1 MRHFDF
7 LRTIPWEPQFK
18 WVVST
23 YATADFIN
31 KPHEDY
37 PKYTVSTQRLLEE
50 GKETV
55 ITASNV
61 FLLRIHSAIFV
72 DKSFAGRFRSVNVR
86 VGLHHAPRYEL
97 VQKYME
103 ELEQLYKEIGSVERL
118 QEWYADF
125 NTIHPFQDGNGRV
138 SGVVLGVLSH
148 RLQPEYGWLA
158 PLQ

>member
-7 LRTIPWEPQFK
+7 LRTTPWEPHFK

-23 YATADFIN
+23 HAAAEFIN

-37 PKYTVSTQRLLEE
+37 PKYVYLTQRLLEE

-55 ITASNV
+55 ITVSNV
-61 FLLRIHSAIFV
+61 FLLRIHTAIFT

-86 VGLHHAPRYEL
+86 VGLHHAPYYEL
-97 VQKYME
+97 VQKYMD
-103 ELEQLYKEIGSVERL
+103 ELEQHYQEIASVERL
-118 QEWYADF
+118 KDWYKDF

-138 SGVVLGVLSH
+138 SGVMVAILSH
-148 RLQPEYGWLA
+148 RLSPELGWLA

>member
-7 LRTIPWEPQFK
+7 LRIVPWEPQFK

-23 YATADFIN
+23 YAAAEFIN

-37 PKYTVSTQRLLEE
+37 PTYTGRTQHLLEE

-55 ITASNV
+55 ITASNI
-61 FLLRIHSAIFV
+61 FLLRIHGAVFT
-72 DKSFAGRFRSVNVR
+72 DKSFAGRFRNVNVR
-86 VGLHHAPRYEL
+86 VGPHHAPHYEL

-103 ELEQLYKEIGSVERL
+103 ELEQMYKEIDSIERL
-118 QEWYADF
+118 QEWYTDF

-138 SGVVLGVLSH
+138 SGVVLGILSH
-148 RLQPEYGWLA
+148 RLHPAQGWLA